1 MGARPGGSRRRG
13 AGLLAAL
20 LAAACAAG
28 APRAGLP
35 SVPAPQSEFAA
46 LLIRGRD
53 WPDCRAGDLLLCV
66 EEARRKSPSGAGL
79 EARIR
84 VKGIPGPAIPRRSL
98 PLGLHLRGPQF
109 DGDAGSALAAT
120 PGGPAIVLG
129 HAWVSGFEDRIDIAV
144 EGLPREATGIARM
157 EFDVEVQRVLES
169 EDATGLLEAAGADVE
184 LGGLIF
190 SINEEGAVFVSVG
203 EDADPVSPFFQ
214 GGGILE
220 HVFLQDGLG
229 RKFREDPTGD
239 GRWGLWMTMVPG
251 ESDGDPG
258 VRFPVTVVIR
268 KPTRWEWCL
277 VRFVLEDVPIPPAE
291 ESGS

>member
-1 MGARPGGSRRRG
+1 MGARPDGPRRRW

-20 LAAACAAG
+20 LATACASG
-28 APRAGLP
+28 APWAGLP
-35 SVPAPQSEFAA
+35 AAPAPKSEFAA

-66 EEARRKSPSGAGL
+66 EEARRESPSEVEL
-79 EARIR
+79 DARIR

-120 PGGPAIVLG
+120 PGGPVIALG
-129 HAWVSGFEDRIDIAV
+129 YAWASGFEDRIDIAV

-157 EFDVEVQRVLES
+157 EFDVEVQRVLDS
-169 EDATGLLEAAGADVE
+169 EDATGLLEAGGSDLELAGIA
-184 LGGLIF
+184 F
-190 SINEEGAVFVSVG
+190 SIDQAGNVTVASGDEG
-203 EDADPVSPFFQ
+203 DPVSPFFRVEDVQ
-214 GGGILE
+214 ESLLIY
-220 HVFLQDGLG
+220 DGLG
-229 RKFREDPTGD
+229 RIFREGWGMGTG
-239 GRWGLWMTMVPG
+239 GLSVVEMVIP
-251 ESDGDPG
+251 ERDGDPA

-291 ESGS
+291 ESGP